1 MTGLPIKSLNDNG
14 DFDFR
19 HIGSFVTQW
28 RASDGTSD
36 GVEERYV
43 WECRFC
49 FALTNSPDSH
59 YAMSHSDFDQDGHPP
74 LGWVPPSELKIEG
87 R

>member
-49 FALTNSPDSH
+49 FSLTNSPEDHWRISH
-59 YAMSHSDFDQDGHPP
+59 RGDEDLPLDEQWMNEDQ
-74 LGWVPPSELKIEG
+74 LRIE

>member
-1 MTGLPIKSLNDNG
+1 MSEQDY
-14 DFDFR
+14 DFTLV
-19 HIGSFVTQW
+19 GSFDHQEVYEDMSRTLVQ
-28 RASDGTSD
+28 RLI
-36 GVEERYV
+36 

-59 YAMSHSDFDQDGHPP
+59 YALSHSDFDQDGHPP
-74 LGWVPPSELKIEG
+74 LGWVRPSELKIEG